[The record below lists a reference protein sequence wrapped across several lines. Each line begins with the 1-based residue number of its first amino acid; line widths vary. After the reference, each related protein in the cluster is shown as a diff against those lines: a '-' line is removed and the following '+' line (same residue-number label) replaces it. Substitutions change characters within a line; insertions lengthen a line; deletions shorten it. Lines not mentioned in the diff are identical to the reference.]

1 MTGVSPAPGEMRA
14 VVLDR
19 FGPPDVLRVSSVPVP
34 PPGPGEARI
43 RVDAV
48 SVNPGIDCRLRA
60 GDSQFDVS
68 LPIIPGVDPTGVVDA
83 VGDGVDP
90 SLVNRRVVT
99 TFVIP
104 CDRCGGCGSVPRGPC
119 QNPGR
124 LGVNRPGGYAEY
136 VVVPATSVSPAPDGL
151 EPAVACVVARH
162 FPLAATMV
170 REAQLA
176 PHEVV
181 VVMGAGG
188 GLGVALVQLAAEVG
202 ATVIAAAGDD
212 RRLAAAL
219 DLGAASA
226 VNYRSSDLT
235 ASVAELTGGRGADV
249 VFENIGDPQLFPAA
263 VASLAR
269 QGRMLTVGAHGGGCV
284 PLDVGRLYEWRLS
297 VRGGLGEALAGDL
310 ERGLALAVAGRFRV
324 LIDEVVPLGEIAR
337 AHRLAE
343 ARSGVGKV
351 VLDPTR

>member
-34 PPGPGEARI
+34 PPGPGEVRV

-68 LPIIPGVDPTGVVDA
+68 LPMIPGVDPTGIVDA
-83 VGDGVDP
+83 VGDGVEP
-90 SLVNRRVVT
+90 SLVSRRVVT

-104 CDRCGGCGSVPRGPC
+104 CDRCGGCAVPRGLC
-119 QNPGR
+119 ERPGR

-151 EPAVACVVARH
+151 DPAVACIVARH
-162 FPLAATMV
+162 FPPAATMV

-181 VVMGAGG
+181 LVMGAGG

-226 VNYRSSDLT
+226 INYRSSDMT
-235 ASVAELTGGRGADV
+235 AGVAQLTGGRGADV
-249 VFENIGDPQLFPAA
+249 VFENIGDPELFPAA

-269 QGRMLTVGAHGGGCV
+269 QGRMLTVGAHGGGHV

-297 VRGGLGEALAGDL
+297 VRSGLGEALASDL
-310 ERGLALAVAGRFRV
+310 ERSLAMALAGRYRV
-324 LIDEVVPLGEIAR
+324 LIDEVVPLGEVAR

-351 VLDPTR
+351 VLDPRR